1 MTWSVAASSP
11 SENPRRPGRLAE
23 VLDFPSTGAT
33 YRPTGPLQR
42 SSMGTFVRELLTSA
56 FYFAIP
62 CLFLALILGA
72 ICDALWQHTLR
83 EKLAHYYKYAHSHLH
98 FHFPR

>member
-1 MTWSVAASSP
+1 MAWSVAALSP
-11 SENPRRPGRLAE
+11 SQNPRRPERLAE
-23 VLDFPSTGAT
+23 VLDFPSMGAT
-33 YRPTGPLQR
+33 FRLTGPLER
-42 SSMGTFVRELLTSA
+42 CSMGTFVRELLTSA